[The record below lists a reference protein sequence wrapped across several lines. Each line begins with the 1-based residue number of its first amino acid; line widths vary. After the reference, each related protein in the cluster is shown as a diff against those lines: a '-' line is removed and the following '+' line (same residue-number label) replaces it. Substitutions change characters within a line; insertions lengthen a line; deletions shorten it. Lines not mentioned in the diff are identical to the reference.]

1 MSETTEEL
9 RRDEDYSNQYDASKD
24 DALKE
29 FYECA
34 SKMTLSVEHLVPF
47 DAEGEEVYYL
57 DPRLASAIDQLKTI
71 SSWFIYTIELEGKYR
86 RYEENFIYDFQE
98 EAMDFLHANL
108 GYYED
113 KKNEGK

>member
-1 MSETTEEL
+1 
-9 RRDEDYSNQYDASKD
+9 
-24 DALKE
+24 
-29 FYECA
+29 
-34 SKMTLSVEHLVPF
+34 MTLSVEHLVPF